1 MGHVFRMKLDN
12 RGRITIPREILHE
25 LGIATGDGVLLYTN
39 ENRKI
44 LAVMPEV
51 IGSNILQRELARPPE
66 T

>member
-1 MGHVFRMKLDN
+1 
-12 RGRITIPREILHE
+12 